1 MAETINTIIEWH
13 EQTFPDATLE
23 GQEQKWQDER
33 REWEDTSYGSRYEL
47 EELAD
52 MVIVCCGIMRFDY
65 TEGFCYLTST
75 LCKIGVMAY
84 NGTDLWR
91 AVEKKMAIN
100 RNRKWDKKN
109 GNYQHVEE
117 TNE

>member
-1 MAETINTIIEWH
+1 MKETIASIILWH

-23 GQEQKWQDER
+23 VQEQKWQEER
-33 REWEDTSYGSRYEL
+33 KEWEDTSYGSKYEL

-65 TEGFCYLTST
+65 TKGFCYLTST
-75 LCKIGVMAY
+75 LCKISVMAF
-84 NGTDLWR
+84 NGTGLWR
-91 AVEKKMAIN
+91 AVENKMTIN
-100 RNRKWDKKN
+100 RQRKWGKGK

-117 TNE
+117 